1 MTTHA
6 RFDTMLSLG
15 HELGERRRRLTSSA
29 LMAAALCMGAG
40 TLAWVGDKMGI
51 AAVTPPKNAYGILSF
66 EISTP
71 PPPPPPPK
79 GVRSAAADDS
89 AQAREPQSQA
99 RPEPPAEP
107 TLETIAA
114 PTRPKPRVPPSGSS
128 SESEAGSK
136 GPRGVPWGAEGGD
149 PRSRCLVPPCLG
161 KTVDLGKPPPIP
173 TRKPEA
179 SPEKAPI
186 EAVMA
191 TAIYTPDP
199 DPARLARTP
208 TGLTS
213 RRSGRTTVEFCIGGD
228 GRTRGVRTRS
238 RFSGD
243 PEVDRICRQTVS
255 KWRFRPS
262 RVAGKARTTCST
274 VVFDIRFD

>member
-15 HELGERRRRLTSSA
+15 HELGERRRRLPRRGR
-29 LMAAALCMGAG
+29 LAAALCTGAG

-66 EISTP
+66 EVLTP

-79 GVRSAAADDS
+79 GVRAAADDP
-89 AQAREPQSQA
+89 AEDRKPEPQV
-99 RPEPPAEP
+99 RPEPPEP

-114 PTRPKPRVPPSGSS
+114 PTRPKPRVPPSGSGS
-128 SESEAGSK
+128 GSEAGPK
-136 GPRGVPWGAEGGD
+136 GPRGVPWGTQGGD
-149 PRSRCLVPPCLG
+149 PRSGCLVPPCLG
-161 KTVDLGKPPPIP
+161 KTLDLGKPPPIP
-173 TRKPEA
+173 TRKTEA
-179 SPEKAPI
+179 SPVKAPI

-213 RRSGRTTVEFCIGGD
+213 RRSGRSTVEFCIGGD
-228 GRTRGVRTRS
+228 GRTQRVRTRS
-238 RFSGD
+238 RFGGD
-243 PEVDRICRQTVS
+243 PEIDRICRQTVG
-255 KWRFRPS
+255 KWRFGPS